1 MLCYCNSLMEVGPD
15 CNWTAVWQQLD
26 NSLMAAGQQSDI
38 SWTAV
43 WQQLDLMD
51 NSWTAHIL
59 YFIFHVPL
67 QIPIPHVPISHF
79 SILQIT
85 IHSESSRM
93 SCSQETQL
101 CYNSQQLDNRNP
113 DASDLL
119 TAFNF
124 GRWRGYCLA
133 HLFTYRDFQ
142 SGLLGLA
149 NIASPMQGQTGGV
162 CSRGMLIHAV
172 VQ

>member
-1 MLCYCNSLMEVGPD
+1 MLLQQFNGSWTWLQLDSSLMWV
-15 CNWTAVWQQLD
+15 
-26 NSLMAAGQQSDI
+26 GQQSDV

-51 NSWTAHIL
+51 SSRTAHIL
-59 YFIFHVPL
+59 CFIFHVPL
-67 QIPIPHVPISHF
+67 QIPVPHVPISHF

-172 VQ
+172 V